1 LNTTVGN
8 RVLVP
13 ACIART
19 EESKMI
25 IPAFRNLRIRAKLVS
40 VTLFLVLVPLLC
52 ISYLSLDRFGKALR
66 FAAEEDLDHLVR
78 NVYAMCK
85 IVQEMVQNKVVSD
98 LRVANDLLFRGGREI
113 TIDQNEQVRF
123 AAANQI
129 TGEVIDVSVPLWKV
143 GNMVLTGNTKF
154 VDEVQNLVGGTCTIF
169 QRIEGNRL
177 LRTSTNVIDKHGK
190 RGTGTFIPE
199 DSPVTQAILADLPY
213 KGRAYVVDDW
223 YITAYEPLK
232 GKDGSVIG
240 ALYVGV
246 KEQSAHSLRGE
257 IKGIRVGET
266 GYVYIM
272 DTRGNLVIHPAR
284 EGGNIIDSKDSS
296 GFEYIRAM
304 IENALTL
311 PEGQIGTIRYP
322 WVNPELG
329 EKKPRVKMLKYIY
342 FKPWNWVIAAG
353 TYEEEIFSSL
363 YETERFILLVAFLAL
378 VLSVFLTLTL
388 SKVLTK
394 PIQELT
400 EVTTKMVGGDLSQRV
415 MVHGADEI
423 GVLGTSFN
431 RMISQIRSYT
441 SDLEKMVGARTQE
454 LKESREKYRD
464 LSRFLNSI
472 LDSATEYAIIAL
484 DFYGKITEFNKGAE
498 KIFGWSKEEVTNE
511 ENIAITILEEDKKS
525 GVQEWMSKRTRTE
538 GICELEMT
546 RLRKNGQRFPVLT
559 TVTAIM
565 DPSGKSSGFVEIIRD
580 ITLRKNLERQLRE
593 TKEFLERIMESSV
606 DGILTTDLKGKLTY
620 VNRAMEE
627 MLGYTRA
634 EILGRH
640 ISNFYVRGI
649 QLAREIMD
657 LLKVAE
663 RAENFEMQV
672 RTKSG
677 KDLTILTSL
686 FLLRNEDGVMIGTAG
701 IFKDITEQKALEA
714 KLKDA
719 QAYLVEATKMRALG
733 ELVAGVAHE
742 LNNPLMASQ
751 TILHVILKNVPPG
764 WPERERLELIRKC
777 NDRIEKIVD
786 HLREFSRQ
794 TKPELREMDVNQP
807 VENALMIT
815 GQQLLNHG
823 ITLVRNLAGGLPK
836 VMGDPNQLEQVF
848 LNLISNAR
856 DAIDDAA
863 GHKKELTIGS
873 SFSEDRGAPSVVV
886 SVKDT
891 GTGIPAENL
900 NKIFEPFFSTK
911 PVGKGTGLGLSL
923 CFGIV
928 EAHGGRID
936 VKSKVGEGTEVL
948 VILPARESGKEPRND
963 KTDSGGR

>member
-1 LNTTVGN
+1 
-8 RVLVP
+8 
-13 ACIART
+13 
-19 EESKMI
+19 MI
-25 IPAFRNLRIRAKLVS
+25 IPAFRNLKIRAKLVS

-52 ISYLSLDRFGKALR
+52 VAYLSLDRFGKSLR
-66 FAAEEDLDHLVR
+66 FAAEEDLEHLVR
-78 NVYAMCK
+78 NIYAMCK
-85 IVQEMVQNKVVSD
+85 VQQEMVQNKVVSD
-98 LRVANDLLFRGGREI
+98 LRVANELLFRDHAEI
-113 TIDQNEQVRF
+113 TVVEGELVRF

-129 TGEVIDVSVPLWKV
+129 TGEIIFTSVPQWKI
-143 GNMVLTGNTKF
+143 GKMVLTGDTRF

-177 LRTSTNVIDKHGK
+177 LRTSTNVIGKQGK
-190 RGTGTFIPE
+190 RGIGTFIPA
-199 DSPVTQAILADLPY
+199 DSPVTQAILADRPY
-213 KGRAYVVDDW
+213 RGRAYVVDDW

-246 KEQSAHSLRGE
+246 REQSAHSFKGE
-257 IKGIRVGET
+257 IKGIRVGDT
-266 GYVYIM
+266 GYVYII
-272 DTRGNLVIHPAR
+272 DSQGSLKVHPAR
-284 EGGNIIDSKDSS
+284 EGDNIIDSQDSS

-304 IENALTL
+304 IKDVLAL

-342 FKPWNWVIAAG
+342 FKPWDWVIAAG

-363 YETERFILLVAFLAL
+363 YETERFILLLVILAL
-378 VLSVFLTLTL
+378 VLSFFLTLTL

-415 MVHGADEI
+415 KVHGADEI

-431 RMISQIRSYT
+431 RMISQIQNYT

-484 DFYGKITEFNKGAE
+484 DFYGKIMEFNKGAE
-498 KIFGWSKEEVTNE
+498 RLFGWKKEEVINK
-511 ENIAITILEEDKKS
+511 ENIALTILPEDKKS

-538 GICELEMT
+538 GMCELEMT
-546 RLRKNGQRFPVLT
+546 RVRKNGQHFPVLT

-565 DPSGKSSGFVEIIRD
+565 EPSGESSGFVEIIRD
-580 ITLRKNLERQLRE
+580 ITVRKNLERQLRE

-620 VNRAMEE
+620 VNRAMED
-627 MLGYTRA
+627 MLGYSRG
-634 EILGRH
+634 EILGSH
-640 ISNFYVRGI
+640 ISNLYVRGV
-649 QLAREIMD
+649 QVAREVMD
-657 LLKVAE
+657 LLKAAE
-663 RAENFEMQV
+663 RAENYEMEV
-672 RTKSG
+672 KTKSG
-677 KDLTILTSL
+677 KVLTIMTSL
-686 FLLRNEDGVMIGTAG
+686 FLLRNEDDVMIGTAG

-719 QAYLVEATKMRALG
+719 QAYVVEASKMRALG

-751 TILHVILKNVPPG
+751 TILHVILKNLPAG

-794 TKPELREMDVNQP
+794 TKPELLEMDVNQP

-823 ITLVRNLAGGLPK
+823 ITLVRNLATGLPK
-836 VMGDPNQLEQVF
+836 VMGDTNQLEQVF

-863 GHKKELTIGS
+863 GHKKELTIRS
-873 SFSEDRGAPSVVV
+873 NFSEDGGAPSIVV

-891 GTGIPAENL
+891 GTGIPPENL
-900 NKIFEPFFSTK
+900 SKIFEPFFSTK

-936 VKSKVGEGTEVL
+936 IKSKVGEGTEVS
-948 VILPARESGKEPRND
+948 VILPARESGKEP
-963 KTDSGGR
+963 

>member
-1 LNTTVGN
+1 
-8 RVLVP
+8 
-13 ACIART
+13 
-19 EESKMI
+19 MI
-25 IPAFRNLRIRAKLVS
+25 IPAFRNLKIRAKLVT
-40 VTLFLVLVPLLC
+40 VTLFLVLVPLLG
-52 ISYLSLDRFGKALR
+52 IAYLSLSLFGEALR
-66 FAAEEDLDHLVR
+66 KAAEEDLEHLVR
-78 NVYAMCK
+78 TIHSMCK
-85 IVQEMVQNKVVSD
+85 VQQEMVQNKVVSD
-98 LRVANDLLFRGGREI
+98 LRVASELLFRDAPNI
-113 TIDQNEQVRF
+113 TILQNETIRF
-123 AAANQI
+123 NATNQF
-129 TGEVIDVSVPLWKV
+129 TGETTLVYVPVWKV
-143 GNMVLTGNTKF
+143 GTMVLTGDTRF

-177 LRTSTNVIDKHGK
+177 LRTSTNVVGKQGK
-190 RGTGTFIPE
+190 RGIGTYIPE
-199 DSPVTQAILADLPY
+199 DSPVTKAILAGEPY
-213 KGRAYVVDDW
+213 RGRAYVVDDW

-246 KEQSAHSLRGE
+246 KEQSAHSFKGE
-257 IKGIRVGET
+257 IKGIRVGMT

-272 DTRGNLVIHPAR
+272 DSEGNLKVHPAR
-284 EGGNIIDSKDSS
+284 EGGNIIDSQDSS

-304 IENALTL
+304 IKDVLAL
-311 PEGQIGTIRYP
+311 PEGRIGTRSYP

-329 EKKPRVKMLKYIY
+329 EKKPRLKMLKYIY
-342 FKPWNWVIAAG
+342 FKPWDWVIAAG
-353 TYEEEIFSSL
+353 TYEDEMFSSL
-363 YETERFILLVAFLAL
+363 YETERLILLIVFAALAL
-378 VLSVFLTLTL
+378 VFFLTLTL

-400 EVTTKMVGGDLSQRV
+400 EITTKMVGGDLSQRV
-415 MVHGADEI
+415 KVHGADEI

-431 RMISQIRSYT
+431 RMISQIQNYT

-484 DFYGKITEFNKGAE
+484 DFYGRIMEFNKGAE
-498 KIFGWSKEEVTNE
+498 RLFGWKKEEVINK
-511 ENIAITILEEDKKS
+511 ENIAVTIIPEDRKS
-525 GVQEWMSKRTRTE
+525 GIQELMSRRTRTE
-538 GICELEMT
+538 GMCELEMT
-546 RLRKNGQRFPVLT
+546 RIRKNGERFPVLT
-559 TVTAIM
+559 TVTAIT

-580 ITLRKNLERQLRE
+580 ITVRKSLERQLRE
-593 TKEFLERIMESSV
+593 TKEFLEHIMESSV

-627 MLGYTRA
+627 MLGYSRE
-634 EILGRH
+634 EILGSH
-640 ISNFYVRGI
+640 ISNFYVRGMP
-649 QLAREIMD
+649 LAREIMD
-657 LLKVAE
+657 LLKVSE
-663 RAENFEMQV
+663 RAENFEMEV

-677 KDLTILTSL
+677 KVLTILTSL
-686 FLLRNEDGVMIGTAG
+686 FLLRNEEGAIIGTAG
-701 IFKDITEQKALEA
+701 IFKDITVQKALEA

-719 QAYLVEATKMRALG
+719 QAYLVEASKMRALG

-751 TILHVILKNVPPG
+751 TILHVILKNLPPG
-764 WPERERLELIRKC
+764 WPERDRLELIRKC

-794 TKPELREMDVNQP
+794 TKPEFQEIDVNQP

-823 ITLVRNLAGGLPK
+823 IALVRNLAPGLPR

-863 GHKKELTIGS
+863 GHKKELTIRS
-873 SFSEDRGAPSVVV
+873 SFSQDGGTPSVVV

-891 GTGIPAENL
+891 GVGIPPENL

-936 VKSKVGEGTEVL
+936 IKSKVGEGTEIF
-948 VILPARESGKEPRND
+948 VILPARESGKE
-963 KTDSGGR
+963 S

>member
-1 LNTTVGN
+1 
-8 RVLVP
+8 
-13 ACIART
+13 
-19 EESKMI
+19 MI
-25 IPAFRNLRIRAKLVS
+25 IPAFRNLKIRAKLVS

-52 ISYLSLDRFGKALR
+52 VAYLSLDRFGKALR

-78 NVYAMCK
+78 NIYAMCK
-85 IVQEMVQNKVVSD
+85 VQQEMVQNKVVSD
-98 LRVANDLLFRGGREI
+98 LRVANELLFRDSPEI
-113 TIDQNEQVRF
+113 TVVENELIRF
-123 AAANQI
+123 AAANQF
-129 TGEVIDVSVPLWKV
+129 TGEIIFVSVPLWKI
-143 GNMVLTGNTKF
+143 GNMALTGDTRF
-154 VDEVQNLVGGTCTIF
+154 VDDVQNLVGGTCTIF

-177 LRTSTNVIDKHGK
+177 LRTSTNVIGKDGK
-190 RGTGTFIPE
+190 RGMGTFIPA
-199 DSPVTQAILADLPY
+199 DSPVTQAILADRPY
-213 KGRAYVVDDW
+213 RGRAYVVDDW
-223 YITAYEPLK
+223 YIAAYEPLK

-246 KEQSAHSLRGE
+246 KEQSAYSFKGE
-257 IKGIRVGET
+257 IKGIRVGDT

-272 DTRGNLVIHPAR
+272 DSKGNLKVHPAR
-284 EGGNIIDSKDSS
+284 EGANIIDSQDSS

-304 IENALTL
+304 IKDVLAL

-342 FKPWNWVIAAG
+342 FKPWDWVIAAG

-363 YETERFILLVAFLAL
+363 YGTERFILLLVILAL
-378 VLSVFLTLTL
+378 VLSFFLTLTL

-400 EVTTKMVGGDLSQRV
+400 EITTKMVGGDLSQRV
-415 MVHGADEI
+415 KVHGADEI

-431 RMISQIRSYT
+431 RMISQIQNYT

-484 DFYGKITEFNKGAE
+484 DFFGKIMEFNKGAE
-498 KIFGWSKEEVTNE
+498 KLFGWKKEEVINK
-511 ENIAITILEEDKKS
+511 ENIALTIVPEDKKS

-538 GICELEMT
+538 GMCELEMN
-546 RLRKNGQRFPVLT
+546 RVRKNGQRFPALT

-565 DPSGKSSGFVEIIRD
+565 DPSGNSSGFVEIIRD
-580 ITLRKNLERQLRE
+580 ITVRKNLERQLRE

-627 MLGYTRA
+627 MLGYSRA
-634 EILGRH
+634 EILGIH
-640 ISNFYVRGI
+640 ISNFYVRGMP
-649 QLAREIMD
+649 LAKEVME
-657 LLKVAE
+657 LLKAAE
-663 RAENFEMQV
+663 RAENYEMEV
-672 RTKSG
+672 KTKSG
-677 KDLTILTSL
+677 KALTIMTSL
-686 FLLRNEDGVMIGTAG
+686 FLLRNQDEVIIGTAG

-719 QAYLVEATKMRALG
+719 QAYLVETSKMRALG

-751 TILHVILKNVPPG
+751 TILHVILKNLPAG

-794 TKPELREMDVNQP
+794 TKPELQEIDVNQP

-815 GQQLLNHG
+815 GQQLLDHG
-823 ITLVRNLAGGLPK
+823 ISLVRHLAGALPK
-836 VMGDPNQLEQVF
+836 VMGDANQLEQVF

-856 DAIDDAA
+856 DAIDDTT
-863 GHKKELTIGS
+863 GPKKELTISS
-873 SFSEDRGAPSVVV
+873 SFSEDGGAPSVVV
-886 SVKDT
+886 AVKDT
-891 GTGIPAENL
+891 GVGVPPENL
-900 NKIFEPFFSTK
+900 SKIFEPFFSTK

-936 VKSKVGEGTEVL
+936 IRSRVGEGTEVS
-948 VILPARESGKEPRND
+948 VILPAKESGKE
-963 KTDSGGR
+963 S

>member
-1 LNTTVGN
+1 
-8 RVLVP
+8 
-13 ACIART
+13 
-19 EESKMI
+19 MI
-25 IPAFRNLRIRAKLVS
+25 IPTFKNLRIRAKLVS

-52 ISYLSLDRFGKALR
+52 VAYLSLDRFGKALR
-66 FAAEEDLDHLVR
+66 FAAEEDLEHLVR
-78 NVYAMCK
+78 NIYAMCK
-85 IVQEMVQNKVVSD
+85 VQQEMVQNKVVSD
-98 LRVANDLLFRGGREI
+98 LRVANELLFKDRPEI
-113 TIDQNEQVRF
+113 TVVESELVRF

-129 TGEVIDVSVPLWKV
+129 TGEVAFVSVPLWKI
-143 GNMVLTGNTKF
+143 GNMVLTGDTRF
-154 VDEVQNLVGGTCTIF
+154 VDDVQNLVGGTCTIF

-177 LRTSTNVIDKHGK
+177 LRTSTNVIGRDGK
-190 RGTGTFIPE
+190 RGIGTFIPA
-199 DSPVTQAILADLPY
+199 DSPVTQAILADRPY
-213 KGRAYVVDDW
+213 RGRAYVVDDW

-246 KEQSAHSLRGE
+246 KEQSAHSFKGE
-257 IKGIRVGET
+257 IKGIRVGDT

-272 DTRGNLVIHPAR
+272 DSEGNLKVHPAR
-284 EGGNIIDSKDSS
+284 EGGNIIDAKDSS

-304 IENALTL
+304 ITRALSL
-311 PEGQIGTIRYP
+311 PEAQIGTIRYP

-342 FKPWNWVIAAG
+342 FRPWDWVIAAG

-363 YETERFILLVAFLAL
+363 YETERFILVLVFLAL
-378 VLSVFLTLTL
+378 VLGFFLTLTL
-388 SKVLTK
+388 SKVLSK

-415 MVHGADEI
+415 KVHGADEI

-431 RMISQIRSYT
+431 RMISQIQNYT
-441 SDLEKMVGARTQE
+441 SDLEKMVEARTQE

-484 DFYGKITEFNKGAE
+484 DFYGKIMEFNKGAE
-498 KIFGWSKEEVTNE
+498 RLFGWKKEEVINK
-511 ENIAITILEEDKKS
+511 ENIALTILSEDKKS

-538 GICELEMT
+538 GLCELEMT
-546 RLRKNGQRFPVLT
+546 RVRKNGQRFPVLT

-580 ITLRKNLERQLRE
+580 ITVRKNLERQLRE

-627 MLGYTRA
+627 MLGYPRG
-634 EILGRH
+634 EILGSH
-640 ISNFYVRGI
+640 ISSFYVRGI
-649 QLAREIMD
+649 KLAREIMD
-657 LLKVAE
+657 LLKAAE
-663 RAENFEMQV
+663 RAENYEMEV
-672 RTKSG
+672 KTKAG
-677 KDLTILTSL
+677 KALTILTSL
-686 FLLRNEDGVMIGTAG
+686 FLLRNQDDAIIGTAG

-719 QAYLVEATKMRALG
+719 QAYLVEASKMRALG

-751 TILHVILKNVPPG
+751 TILHVILKNLPVG

-794 TKPELREMDVNQP
+794 TKPELQEMDVNQP

-823 ITLVRNLAGGLPK
+823 ISLVRHLAKELPR
-836 VMGDPNQLEQVF
+836 VMGDANQLEQVF

-856 DAIDDAA
+856 DAIDETT
-863 GHKKELTIGS
+863 GPKKELTIRS
-873 SFSEDRGAPSVVV
+873 SFSEDGGAPHVVV

-891 GTGIPAENL
+891 GVGIPPENL

-928 EAHGGRID
+928 EAHGGKID
-936 VKSKVGEGTEVL
+936 IKSKVGEGTEVS
-948 VILPARESGKEPRND
+948 VILPAKDFGKEP
-963 KTDSGGR
+963 

>member
-1 LNTTVGN
+1 
-8 RVLVP
+8 
-13 ACIART
+13 
-19 EESKMI
+19 MI
-25 IPAFRNLRIRAKLVS
+25 IPAFGNLRIRAKLVS

-52 ISYLSLDRFGKALR
+52 VSYLSLYLFGEALR
-66 FAAEEDLDHLVR
+66 TAAKEDLEHLVR
-78 NVYAMCK
+78 NIYAMCK
-85 IVQEMVQNKVVSD
+85 VQQEMVQNKVVSD
-98 LRVANDLLFRGGREI
+98 LRVAFDLLFRDSPKI
-113 TIDQNEQVRF
+113 TILDNERVRF
-123 AAANQI
+123 TAVNQL
-129 TGEVIDVSVPLWKV
+129 TGEATAVSVPVWKV
-143 GNMVLTGNTKF
+143 GNMVLTGDTRF

-169 QRIEGNRL
+169 QRVEGDRL
-177 LRTSTNVIDKHGK
+177 LRTSTNVIGKRGK
-190 RGTGTFIPE
+190 RGTGTYIPA
-199 DSPVTQAILADLPY
+199 DSPVTQAILADRPY
-213 KGRAYVVDDW
+213 SGRAYVVDDW

-246 KEQSAHSLRGE
+246 KEQSAHSFKGE
-257 IKGIRVGET
+257 IKGIRVKDT

-272 DTRGNLVIHPAR
+272 DSQGNLKVHPAQ
-284 EGGNIIDSKDSS
+284 EGSNIIGYQDSS

-304 IENALTL
+304 IKDVLAL
-311 PEGQIGTIRYP
+311 PEGEIGTIRYP

-329 EKKPRVKMLKYIY
+329 EKKPRWKMHKYIY
-342 FKPWNWVIAAG
+342 FKPWDWVIAAG
-353 TYEEEIFSSL
+353 TYEDEMFFSL
-363 YETERFILLVAFLAL
+363 NETEEFILLIVFAALAL
-378 VLSVFLTLTL
+378 VLFLTVTL

-400 EVTTKMVGGDLSQRV
+400 EITTKMVGGDLSQRV
-415 MVHGADEI
+415 KVHGADEI

-431 RMISQIRSYT
+431 RMISQIQSYT
-441 SDLEKMVGARTQE
+441 SDLEQMVGARTQE

-484 DFYGKITEFNKGAE
+484 DFYGKIMEFNKGAE
-498 KIFGWSKEEVTNE
+498 KHFGWKKEEVINK
-511 ENIAITILEEDKKS
+511 ENIAVTIIPEDRKS

-538 GICELEMT
+538 GVCELEMT
-546 RLRKNGQRFPVLT
+546 RIRKNGERFPALT

-565 DPSGKSSGFVEIIRD
+565 DPSGNSSGFVEIIRD
-580 ITLRKNLERQLRE
+580 ITVRKNLERQLRE

-606 DGILTTDLKGKLTY
+606 DGILTTDLRGKLTY

-627 MLGYTRA
+627 MLGYPRG
-634 EILGRH
+634 EILGSH

-649 QLAREIMD
+649 QLAREVMD
-657 LLKVAE
+657 LLKASD
-663 RAENFEMQV
+663 RAENFEMEV
-672 RTKSG
+672 RTKLG
-677 KDLTILTSL
+677 KELPILTSL
-686 FLLRNEDGVMIGTAG
+686 FLLRNEDDVIIGTAG
-701 IFKDITEQKALEA
+701 IFKDITEQKALQA

-719 QAYLVEATKMRALG
+719 QAYLVEASKMRALG

-751 TILHVILKNVPPG
+751 TILHVILKNVPAG

-777 NDRIEKIVD
+777 NNRIEKIVD

-794 TKPELREMDVNQP
+794 TKPELQVIDVNQP

-823 ITLVRNLAGGLPK
+823 ITLARNLAVGLPK

-856 DAIDDAA
+856 DAIDDAP
-863 GHKKELTIGS
+863 GHKKELTIRS
-873 SFSEDRGAPSVVV
+873 SFSQDGGTPSVVV
-886 SVKDT
+886 SVKDS

-900 NKIFEPFFSTK
+900 SKIFEPFFSTK

-936 VKSKVGEGTEVL
+936 IKSKVGEGTEVS
-948 VILPARESGKEPRND
+948 VILPARESGKEP
-963 KTDSGGR
+963 

>member
-1 LNTTVGN
+1 
-8 RVLVP
+8 
-13 ACIART
+13 
-19 EESKMI
+19 MI

-52 ISYLSLDRFGKALR
+52 VAYLSLDRFGKALR

-78 NVYAMCK
+78 NIYAMCK
-85 IVQEMVQNKVVSD
+85 VQQEMVQNKVVSD
-98 LRVANDLLFRGGREI
+98 LRVANELLFKTGSEI
-113 TIDQNEQVRF
+113 TVVENERIRF
-123 AAANQI
+123 AAANQF
-129 TGEVIDVSVPLWKV
+129 TGETAFVSVPLWKV
-143 GNMVLTGNTKF
+143 GNMVLTGNTRF
-154 VDEVQNLVGGTCTIF
+154 VDEVQDLVGGTCTIF

-177 LRTSTNVIDKHGK
+177 LRTSTNVIGKQGK

-199 DSPVTQAILADLPY
+199 DSPVTQAILADRPY
-213 KGRAYVVDDW
+213 RGRAYVVDDW

-246 KEQSAHSLRGE
+246 KEQSAHSFKGE
-257 IKGIRVGET
+257 IKGIRVGDT

-272 DTRGNLVIHPAR
+272 DSEGNLKIHPAR
-284 EGGNIIDSKDSS
+284 EGGNIIDSRDSS

-304 IENALTL
+304 IKDVLVL

-329 EKKPRVKMLKYIY
+329 EIKPRVKMLKYIY
-342 FKPWNWVIAAG
+342 FQPWDWVIAAG

-363 YETERFILLVAFLAL
+363 HETQQFILLLVFLALAL
-378 VLSVFLTLTL
+378 VLFLTLTL

-400 EVTTKMVGGDLSQRV
+400 EITTKMVGGDLSQRV
-415 MVHGADEI
+415 KVHGADEI

-431 RMISQIRSYT
+431 RMISQIQNYT

-472 LDSATEYAIIAL
+472 LDSATEYGIIAL
-484 DFYGKITEFNKGAE
+484 DFYGRIMEFNKGAE
-498 KIFGWSKEEVTNE
+498 RLLGWKKEEVINK
-511 ENIAITILEEDKKS
+511 ENIAVTIIPEDKKS
-525 GVQEWMSKRTRTE
+525 GVQEWMSKRTRAE
-538 GICELEMT
+538 GVCELEMT
-546 RLRKNGQRFPVLT
+546 RVRKNGQHFPVLT

-580 ITLRKNLERQLRE
+580 ITVRKNLERQLRE
-593 TKEFLERIMESSV
+593 TKEFLEHIMESSV

-627 MLGYTRA
+627 MLGYPRG
-634 EILGRH
+634 EILGSH
-640 ISNFYVRGI
+640 ISNFYVRGMP
-649 QLAREIMD
+649 LAREIMD
-657 LLKVAE
+657 LLKVSE
-663 RAENFEMQV
+663 RAENFEMEV

-677 KDLTILTSL
+677 KALTILTSL
-686 FLLRNEDGVMIGTAG
+686 FLLRNEDGVIIGTAG

-719 QAYLVEATKMRALG
+719 QAYLVEASKMRALG

-751 TILHVILKNVPPG
+751 TILHVILKNLPVG

-794 TKPELREMDVNQP
+794 TKPEFQEIDVNQP

-823 ITLVRNLAGGLPK
+823 ITLVRHLAGGLPK

-863 GHKKELTIGS
+863 GRKKELTIRS
-873 SFSEDRGAPSVVV
+873 SISEDGGAPSVVV

-891 GTGIPAENL
+891 GTGIPPENL
-900 NKIFEPFFSTK
+900 SKIFEPFFSTK

-928 EAHGGRID
+928 EAHGGKID
-936 VKSKVGEGTEVL
+936 IKSKVGEGTEIS
-948 VILPARESGKEPRND
+948 VILPTRESGKEP
-963 KTDSGGR
+963 

>member
-1 LNTTVGN
+1 
-8 RVLVP
+8 
-13 ACIART
+13 
-19 EESKMI
+19 MI

-52 ISYLSLDRFGKALR
+52 VAYLSLDRFGKALR

-78 NVYAMCK
+78 NIYAMCK
-85 IVQEMVQNKVVSD
+85 VQQEMVQNKVVSD
-98 LRVANDLLFRGGREI
+98 LRVANELLFKTSSEI
-113 TIDQNEQVRF
+113 TVVENERVRF
-123 AAANQI
+123 AAANQF
-129 TGEVIDVSVPLWKV
+129 TGETAFVSVPLWKV
-143 GNMVLTGNTKF
+143 GNMVLTGNTRF
-154 VDEVQNLVGGTCTIF
+154 VDEVQDLVGGTCTIF

-177 LRTSTNVIDKHGK
+177 LRTSTNVIGKQGK

-199 DSPVTQAILADLPY
+199 DSPVTQAILADRPY
-213 KGRAYVVDDW
+213 RGRAFVVDDW

-246 KEQSAHSLRGE
+246 KEQSAHSFKGE
-257 IKGIRVGET
+257 IKGIRVGDT

-272 DTRGNLVIHPAR
+272 DSEGNLKVHPAR
-284 EGGNIIDSKDSS
+284 EGGNIIDSRDSS

-304 IENALTL
+304 VKDVLVL

-329 EKKPRVKMLKYIY
+329 EIKPRVKMLKYIY
-342 FKPWNWVIAAG
+342 FQPWDWVIAAG

-363 YETERFILLVAFLAL
+363 HETQQFILLLVFLALAL
-378 VLSVFLTLTL
+378 VLFLTLTL

-400 EVTTKMVGGDLSQRV
+400 EITTKMVGGDLSQRV
-415 MVHGADEI
+415 KVHGADEI

-431 RMISQIRSYT
+431 RMISQIQNYT

-472 LDSATEYAIIAL
+472 LDSATEYGIIAL
-484 DFYGKITEFNKGAE
+484 DFYGRIMEFNKGAE
-498 KIFGWSKEEVTNE
+498 RLLGWKKEEVINK
-511 ENIAITILEEDKKS
+511 ENIAVTIVPEDKKS

-538 GICELEMT
+538 GVCELEMT
-546 RLRKNGQRFPVLT
+546 RVRKNGQRFPVLT

-565 DPSGKSSGFVEIIRD
+565 DPSGNSSGFVEIIRD
-580 ITLRKNLERQLRE
+580 ITVRKNLERQLRE
-593 TKEFLERIMESSV
+593 TKEFLEHIMESSV

-627 MLGYTRA
+627 MLGYSRG
-634 EILGRH
+634 EILGIH
-640 ISNFYVRGI
+640 ISTFYVRGMP
-649 QLAREIMD
+649 QAREVMD
-657 LLKVAE
+657 LLEASE
-663 RAENFEMQV
+663 RAENFEMEV
-672 RTKSG
+672 KTKFG
-677 KDLTILTSL
+677 KALTIMTSL
-686 FLLRNEDGVMIGTAG
+686 FLLRNEDDAIIGTAG

-719 QAYLVEATKMRALG
+719 QAYLVEASKMRALG

-751 TILHVILKNVPPG
+751 TILHVILKNLPAG

-794 TKPELREMDVNQP
+794 TKPEFEAIDINQP

-823 ITLVRNLAGGLPK
+823 ITLVRDLGHELPK
-836 VMGDPNQLEQVF
+836 VNGDSNQLEQVF

-856 DAIDDAA
+856 DAIDDAE
-863 GHKKELTIGS
+863 GRKKEVRIRST
-873 SFSEDRGAPSVVV
+873 FSEDGGVPSVVV

-891 GTGIPAENL
+891 GIGIPPENL
-900 NKIFEPFFSTK
+900 SKILEPFFSTK

-936 VKSKVGEGTEVL
+936 IKSKVGEGTEVS
-948 VILPARESGKEPRND
+948 VILPAGESGKEPKNE
-963 KTDSGGR
+963 KTDSSSR

>member
-1 LNTTVGN
+1 
-8 RVLVP
+8 
-13 ACIART
+13 
-19 EESKMI
+19 MI
-25 IPAFRNLRIRAKLVS
+25 IPAFRNLKIRAKLVS

-52 ISYLSLDRFGKALR
+52 VAYLSLDRFGKSLR

-78 NVYAMCK
+78 NIYAMCR
-85 IVQEMVQNKVVSD
+85 VQQEMVQNKVVSD
-98 LRVANDLLFRGGREI
+98 LRVANALLFRDHPEI
-113 TIDQNEQVRF
+113 TVVEGELVRF

-129 TGEVIDVSVPLWKV
+129 TGEIIFTSVPQWKI
-143 GNMVLTGNTKF
+143 GKMILTGDTRF

-177 LRTSTNVIDKHGK
+177 LRTSTNVIGKQGK
-190 RGTGTFIPE
+190 RGIGTFIPA
-199 DSPVTQAILADLPY
+199 DSPVTQAILADRPY
-213 KGRAYVVDDW
+213 RGRAYVVDDW

-246 KEQSAHSLRGE
+246 REQSAHSFKGE
-257 IKGIRVGET
+257 IKGIRVGDT
-266 GYVYIM
+266 GYVYII
-272 DTRGNLVIHPAR
+272 DSQGSLKVHPAR
-284 EGGNIIDSKDSS
+284 EGDNIIDSQDSS

-304 IENALTL
+304 IKDVLAL
-311 PEGQIGTIRYP
+311 PEGRIGTIRYP

-342 FKPWNWVIAAG
+342 FKPWDWVIAAG

-363 YETERFILLVAFLAL
+363 YETERFILLLVILAL
-378 VLSVFLTLTL
+378 VLSIFLTLTL

-400 EVTTKMVGGDLSQRV
+400 EITTKMVGGDLSQRV
-415 MVHGADEI
+415 KVHGADEI

-431 RMISQIRSYT
+431 RMISQIQNYT

-484 DFYGKITEFNKGAE
+484 DFYGKIMEFNKGAE
-498 KIFGWSKEEVTNE
+498 RLFGWKKEEVINK
-511 ENIAITILEEDKKS
+511 ENIALTILPEDKKS

-538 GICELEMT
+538 GLCELEMT
-546 RLRKNGQRFPVLT
+546 RVRKNGQRFPVLT

-565 DPSGKSSGFVEIIRD
+565 DPSGQSSGFVEIIRD
-580 ITLRKNLERQLRE
+580 ITVRKNLERQLRE

-627 MLGYTRA
+627 MLGYSRG
-634 EILGRH
+634 EILGSH
-640 ISNFYVRGI
+640 ISNLYVRGI
-649 QLAREIMD
+649 HLAREVMD
-657 LLKVAE
+657 LLKAAE
-663 RAENFEMQV
+663 RAENYEMEV
-672 RTKSG
+672 KTKSG
-677 KDLTILTSL
+677 KALTIMTSL
-686 FLLRNEDGVMIGTAG
+686 FLLRNEDDVMIGTAG

-719 QAYLVEATKMRALG
+719 QAYLVEASKMRALG

-751 TILHVILKNVPPG
+751 TILHVILKNLPAG

-794 TKPELREMDVNQP
+794 TKPELLEIDVNQP

-823 ITLVRNLAGGLPK
+823 ITLVRNLAAGLPK
-836 VMGDPNQLEQVF
+836 VMGDANQLEQVF

-856 DAIDDAA
+856 DAIDDAG
-863 GHKKELTIGS
+863 GHKKELTIRS
-873 SFSEDRGAPSVVV
+873 NFSEDGGAPSIVV

-891 GTGIPAENL
+891 GIGIPPENL
-900 NKIFEPFFSTK
+900 SKIFEPFFSTK

-936 VKSKVGEGTEVL
+936 IKSKVGEGTEVF
-948 VILPARESGKEPRND
+948 VILPARESEKEP
-963 KTDSGGR
+963 

>member
-1 LNTTVGN
+1 
-8 RVLVP
+8 
-13 ACIART
+13 
-19 EESKMI
+19 MI

-40 VTLFLVLVPLLC
+40 VTLFLVLAPLLC
-52 ISYLSLDRFGKALR
+52 VAYLSLDQFGKALR
-66 FAAEEDLDHLVR
+66 VAAEEDLEHQVR
-78 NVYAMCK
+78 NIYAMCK
-85 IVQEMVQNKVVSD
+85 VQQEMVQNKVVSD
-98 LRVANDLLFRGGREI
+98 LRVANELLFRESPEI
-113 TIDQNEQVRF
+113 TVEQKELIRF
-123 AAANQI
+123 AAANQL
-129 TGEVIDVSVPLWKV
+129 TGEIAFVSVPRWKV
-143 GNMVLTGNTKF
+143 GNTVLTGDTRF

-169 QRIEGNRL
+169 QRIEGDRL
-177 LRTSTNVIDKHGK
+177 LRTSTNVIGRQGK
-190 RGTGTFIPE
+190 RGTGTYIPA
-199 DSPVTQAILADLPY
+199 DSPVTREILADRPY
-213 KGRAYVVDDW
+213 RGRAFVVDDW

-246 KEQSAHSLRGE
+246 KEQSAHSFKGE
-257 IKGIRVGET
+257 IKGIRIKDT

-272 DTRGNLVIHPAR
+272 DSEGNLKVHPAR

-296 GFEYIRAM
+296 GVEYIRAM
-304 IENALTL
+304 INDVLAL
-311 PEGQIGTIRYP
+311 PEGRIGKIRYP

-329 EKKPRVKMLKYIY
+329 EKKPRMKMLKYIY
-342 FKPWNWVIAAG
+342 FKPWDWVIAAG
-353 TYEEEIFSSL
+353 TYEDEMFSSL
-363 YETERFILLVAFLAL
+363 HETEHFILLLVLLALAL
-378 VLSVFLTLTL
+378 VLFLTVTL

-400 EVTTKMVGGDLSQRV
+400 EITTKMVGGDLSQRV
-415 MVHGADEI
+415 KVHGADEI

-431 RMISQIRSYT
+431 RMISQIQNYT

-472 LDSATEYAIIAL
+472 LDSATEYGIIAL
-484 DFYGKITEFNKGAE
+484 DFYGKIMEFNKGAE
-498 KIFGWSKEEVTNE
+498 KLFGWKKEEVINK
-511 ENIAITILEEDKKS
+511 ENVAMTIIPEDKKS

-538 GICELEMT
+538 GVCELEMT
-546 RLRKNGQRFPVLT
+546 RVRKNGQRFPVLT

-580 ITLRKNLERQLRE
+580 ITVRKSLERQLRE
-593 TKEFLERIMESSV
+593 TKEFLEHIMESSV

-627 MLGYTRA
+627 MLGYSRG
-634 EILGRH
+634 EILGIH
-640 ISNFYVRGI
+640 ISNFYVRGMP
-649 QLAREIMD
+649 QAREIMD
-657 LLKVAE
+657 LLKVSE
-663 RAENFEMQV
+663 RAENFEMEV
-672 RTKSG
+672 KTKSG
-677 KDLTILTSL
+677 KALTIMTSL
-686 FLLRNEDGVMIGTAG
+686 FLLRNEDGVIIGTAG

-719 QAYLVEATKMRALG
+719 QAYLVEASKMRALG

-751 TILHVILKNVPPG
+751 TILHVILKNLPAG

-794 TKPELREMDVNQP
+794 TKPEFQEIDVNQP

-823 ITLVRNLAGGLPK
+823 ITLVRNLGGGLPK

-856 DAIDDAA
+856 DAIDDAG
-863 GHKKELTIGS
+863 GHRKELTIRS
-873 SFSEDRGAPSVVV
+873 TFSEDGGAPSVVV

-891 GTGIPAENL
+891 GIGIPPENL
-900 NKIFEPFFSTK
+900 SKIFEPFFSTK

-936 VKSKVGEGTEVL
+936 IKSKVGEGTEIS
-948 VILPARESGKEPRND
+948 VILPARESGKEP
-963 KTDSGGR
+963 